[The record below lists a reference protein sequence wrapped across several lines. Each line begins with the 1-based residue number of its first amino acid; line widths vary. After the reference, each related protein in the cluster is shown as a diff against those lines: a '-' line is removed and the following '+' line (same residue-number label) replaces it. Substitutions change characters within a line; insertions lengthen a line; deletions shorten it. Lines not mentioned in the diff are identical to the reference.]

1 MAEKASKNKL
11 EKKKLCK
18 LCKNDCLKK
27 GLKDYIKLVN
37 EPSYICKK
45 CGRAANK
52 SKSLCRPEEI

>member
-1 MAEKASKNKL
+1 LAEKESKNKL

-18 LCKNDCLKK
+18 LCKNDCLKN